1 MPHRGKNKR
10 FSTLRC
16 AKTGGTQPKLSA
28 ACFTANPCPADTGQ
42 ELRLMKTLKRRKQYI
57 VFLY

>member
-16 AKTGGTQPKLSA
+16 AKAGGTQPKLSA
-28 ACFTANPCPADTGQ
+28 ACFAANLCPADTGQ
-42 ELRLMKTLKRRKQYI
+42 ELRLMKTPKQHKQYI